1 MAKVNVL
8 SILRFVLKVVLF
20 ATRKKNKEEDK
31 NKEKVYE
38 MKD

>member
-20 ATRKKNKEEDK
+20 ATRKKNKDSDK
-31 NKEKVYE
+31 NTEKMNE

>member
-20 ATRKKNKEEDK
+20 ATRKKNKDANK
-31 NKEKVYE
+31 NKGKVDE
-38 MKD
+38 VND

>member
-20 ATRKKNKEEDK
+20 ATRKKNKDTDK
-31 NKEKVYE
+31 NRGKVNEVKE
-38 MKD
+38 

>member
-20 ATRKKNKEEDK
+20 ATRKKNKVANK
-31 NKEKVYE
+31 NREKVDE
-38 MKD
+38 VNN

>member
-20 ATRKKNKEEDK
+20 ATRKKNKDTDK
-31 NKEKVYE
+31 NREKENEVNE
-38 MKD
+38 

>member
-20 ATRKKNKEEDK
+20 ATRKKDKDSNK
-31 NKEKVYE
+31 NKEKVDE
-38 MKD
+38 VND

>member
-20 ATRKKNKEEDK
+20 ATRKKNKETYK
-31 NKEKVYE
+31 NKEKVNE
-38 MKD
+38 VNE

>member
-20 ATRKKNKEEDK
+20 ATRKKSKEADK
-31 NKEKVYE
+31 NKEKVNE